1 ARLGILPSETIPV
14 HPAVAPYLAEFP
26 RANGSSLGQ
35 GLAVHNFPFNQTID
49 QHFVQGR
56 LDYNLSA
63 GRQAFVRYTLDDTA
77 QFLPT
82 DYPQFPREFFSRNQ
96 FLTAEYKHV
105 FSGSLLGTARLGFSR
120 TRIGQ
125 NVEA

>member
-1 ARLGILPSETIPV
+1 CDAPAASLFSPLSLHDALPIY
-14 HPAVAPYLAEFP
+14 PAVAPYLAEFP

-77 QFLPT
+77 QDRKSTRLN
-82 DYPQFPREFFSRNQ
+82 SS
-96 FLTAEYKHV
+96 HV
-105 FSGSLLGTARLGFSR
+105 KISYAVFC
-120 TRIGQ
+120 
-125 NVEA
+125 